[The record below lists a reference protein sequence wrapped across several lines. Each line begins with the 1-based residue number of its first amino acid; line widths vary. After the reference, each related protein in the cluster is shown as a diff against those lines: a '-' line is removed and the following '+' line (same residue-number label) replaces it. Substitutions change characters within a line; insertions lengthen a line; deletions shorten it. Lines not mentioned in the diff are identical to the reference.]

1 MCEIDDQVEAHAV
14 RQVSWYVCTVATVPF
29 VALRMYTRWKRIG
42 NLGIDD
48 LLVLIALSCL
58 IGDLV
63 IQQHMW
69 NLGLGDMS
77 KVTPENFKG
86 IMQMI
91 IPGSTLYVTS
101 LWAIKFALVFFYKS
115 LAAPGSRLVV
125 VYNAALAGLAVMYL
139 VIFFDIMFQC
149 FPHNKRWSHDPH
161 CEPASSHVESMH
173 SDFAQINAAKKPR
186 TSTIG
191 SPSSVR

>member
-1 MCEIDDQVEAHAV
+1 
-14 RQVSWYVCTVATVPF
+14 
-29 VALRMYTRWKRIG
+29 MYARWKRLG

-48 LLVLIALSCL
+48 FLILLSLACL
-58 IGDLV
+58 VGDLI

-77 KVTPENFKG
+77 TVTPENFKG

-91 IPGSTLYVTS
+91 IPGSTLYVSS

-115 LAAPGSRLVV
+115 LAAPGSRLVL
-125 VYNAALAGLAVMYL
+125 VYNLTLAGLAVTYL

-149 FPHNKRWSHDPH
+149 FPHNKRWSNNPD
-161 CEPASSHVESMH
+161 CEQTLSHMH
-173 SDFAQINAAKKPR
+173 NVDSDRAQINVVPKPPR
-186 TSTIG
+186 STIG
-191 SPSSVR
+191 SPSSSTSSQM